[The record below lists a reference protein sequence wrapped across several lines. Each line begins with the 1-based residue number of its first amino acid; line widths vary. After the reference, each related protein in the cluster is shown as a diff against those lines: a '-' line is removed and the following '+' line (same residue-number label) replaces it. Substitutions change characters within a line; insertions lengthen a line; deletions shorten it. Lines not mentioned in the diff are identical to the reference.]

1 MMRRTFFALHSVAL
15 LFLCSCF
22 SRPLCEERKAEEKD
36 RLLTK
41 SQILIPCSE
50 EGLSPERL
58 YTEVDLT
65 GDGLNEIIISDS
77 VTMAGTGGIE
87 WSLYRAA
94 APDQYYAK
102 AFHFDSAIS
111 CLAVEE
117 DLNSKVSGKRLWI
130 YWHISSKD
138 GIIGYIFV
146 NDKGG
151 FELSPVLEIF
161 PGGTECGQK
170 IADAVFT
177 PESCLKVKSLGKGEL

>member
-1 MMRRTFFALHSVAL
+1 MKVQVRFL
-15 LFLCSCF
+15 LWSF

-77 VTMAGTGGIE
+77 VTMAGTGGIG

-102 AFHFDSAIS
+102 AFHFGSAIS

-130 YWHISSKD
+130 YWHISSQD
-138 GIIGYIFV
+138 GFIGYIFV
-146 NDKGG
+146 NDKGV
-151 FELSPVLEIF
+151 FELSSGLEIF
-161 PGGTECGQK
+161 PGTECGQK

-177 PESCLKVKSLGKGEL
+177 PESCLEVKSLGKGEL